1 METIKPEFY
10 IPDNEYFIGIQSMS
24 VTYVQHIDD
33 NAETCQLGCN
43 ELTVTAENCPGAP
56 DDEPPY
62 YFSIR
67 TERWAVDTPDD
78 LSDLL
83 CDFVS
88 RLKLVTNPKTEKK

>member
-24 VTYVQHIDD
+24 VTYVQHQDD
-33 NAETCQLGCN
+33 NADQNDYN
-43 ELTVTAENCPGAP
+43 ELTMTAENCPGAP

-83 CDFVS
+83 RDFVS
-88 RLKLVTNPKTEKK
+88 RLKLVTNPKTEKE